1 MKHDYQVDK
10 LTLGKNCS
18 LLMRV
23 VILER
28 LAQFKIVLEFQNK
41 ELVRLVQRASITQ
54 CEIQN
59 NRIYEREPER
69 CENYSC

>member
-1 MKHDYQVDK
+1 
-10 LTLGKNCS
+10 
-18 LLMRV
+18 MRV
-23 VILER
+23 IILER

-41 ELVRLVQRASITQ
+41 ELIRLAQRASITQ

-69 CENYSC
+69 CENYSF